1 MKDLLKNKTEEL
13 LNLLGVSGQVD
24 VVEGEGLFEVNIE
37 SQEDAGLLIGF
48 RGENIYSF
56 ETILSMILKNETGE
70 WHRVAV
76 NIGDYREKQ
85 ENKLKDLAE
94 QTANRAIETDQ
105 PQPIYNLNS
114 SQRRIIHMYLSE
126 RKDVI
131 TESEGVEPE
140 RYLVVKPK

>member
-24 VVEGEGLFEVNIE
+24 VVEGEGLIEVNIE